1 VLAVFLAAL
10 FALLLGLA
18 LCFGGYRFF
27 LVMLPIFGFFA
38 GFWLGAEATTLIFG
52 GGFLAT
58 TTGYV
63 VGFVVGL
70 IGALLSY
77 LFYFLGVALVAG
89 GFGWALGAGFMAA
102 LGFQSGFLTF
112 IVALVAALVLLVLTL
127 GLNLQ
132 KYVIIAITAIGG
144 ANAIILSALLVLGRV
159 SIEALRTTGNSI
171 GPVLQDSWFWLVVWL
186 IIAIAGIVVQIRAN
200 RSYTHSREQ
209 QVQDWG

>member
-1 VLAVFLAAL
+1 
-10 FALLLGLA
+10 
-18 LCFGGYRFF
+18 
-27 LVMLPIFGFFA
+27 
-38 GFWLGAEATTLIFG
+38 
-52 GGFLAT
+52 
-58 TTGYV
+58 
-63 VGFVVGL
+63 
-70 IGALLSY
+70 
-77 LFYFLGVALVAG
+77 VALVAG

-112 IVALVAALVLLVLTL
+112 IVALVAALV
-127 GLNLQ
+127 
-132 KYVIIAITAIGG
+132 
-144 ANAIILSALLVLGRV
+144 LLVLGRV